1 MASVPV
7 SHLILFIASLVIAA
21 GVVGTITTG
30 VDRVSA
36 AVEDAGIDATEQLR
50 TDVTIISDASAGVYN
65 DSSGNVTLLIKNT
78 GTQRLNP
85 DGSGIDVV
93 FDGSYVPPSAK
104 HGKLLSAG
112 SGAAWGRGDVLELTI
127 EVNEL
132 DDTTNGLDAGDHR
145 VYLTVNGDEEL
156 FQFRTE
162 AN

>member
-36 AVEDAGIDATEQLR
+36 AVDDAGLDATQQLR
-50 TDVTIISDASAGVYN
+50 TDVTVISDPNAGVYN
-65 DSSGNVTLLIKNT
+65 ASDENVTLLIKNT
-78 GTQRLNP
+78 GTYRLAP
-85 DGSGIDVV
+85 DGSGLDIM
-93 FDGSYVPPSAK
+93 FDGQYVRPDATT
-104 HGKLLSAG
+104 GELLSAG
-112 SGAAWGRGDVLELTI
+112 EGAAWSRGDVLRLTI
-127 EVNEL
+127 DISQIEG
-132 DDTTNGLDAGDHR
+132 DTGLDVGTDHR
-145 VYLTVNGDEEL
+145 VYLTINGDEEL